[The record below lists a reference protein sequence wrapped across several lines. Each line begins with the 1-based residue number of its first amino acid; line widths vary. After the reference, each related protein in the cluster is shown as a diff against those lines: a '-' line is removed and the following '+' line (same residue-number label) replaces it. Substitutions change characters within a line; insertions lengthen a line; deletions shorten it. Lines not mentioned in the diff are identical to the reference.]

1 MYKDKEKDDNS
12 QSNLIRTNN
21 HFLNHRSQSK
31 LTTILEKAKTL
42 NRFKKENP
50 LGIAHMTLKKAKT
63 SDNNTTFKKYIKKR
77 NCSLSFEYLTK
88 KSPKELFILL
98 KQNERTLF
106 LLNFIICCI
115 DLLAV
120 IFMYSNVLKRLGKEH
135 KISLLNNIFRVIYI
149 VISIGIIAVIV
160 VRNKVKKKY
169 KFIEYLLRIKA
180 SCPKN
185 KIKHSFFLFE
195 VTIHFVNLIPFFTS
209 NLINIDAHKIEPYL
223 CFDIIISIIGTLRLY
238 SISQLYKSYFQLFQ
252 GTNDRMLRLFKIK
265 SYITYFIK
273 TSIQFNPC
281 VSLFV
286 LFWFIYMTTS
296 FIFTIMECHSLD
308 GSVELCYKFSYSN
321 LFWFITN
328 TLFSSKI

>member
-12 QSNLIRTNN
+12 QSNLIRSNN
-21 HFLNHRSQSK
+21 NLLNHRSQSK
-31 LTTILEKAKTL
+31 LTVILEKAKTL
-42 NRFKKENP
+42 NRSKKENP

-63 SDNNTTFKKYIKKR
+63 SDNNNTFKKYIKKR
-77 NCSLSFEYLTK
+77 HCSLSFGYLAK

-135 KISLLNNIFRVIYI
+135 KISFLNNIFRVICI
-149 VISIGIIAVIV
+149 VISIGTIAVIV

-169 KFIEYLLRIKA
+169 KSIEYLLRIKA

-209 NLINIDAHKIEPYL
+209 SIMNIERNKIEPYL

-252 GTNDRMLRLFKIK
+252 GTNDRMLRLFEIK

-286 LFWFIYMTTS
+286 LFWLIYVTTS
-296 FIFTIMECHSLD
+296 FLFTIMECHSSH
-308 GSVELCYKFSYSN
+308 GSVELCHKFSYSN

-328 TLFSSKI
+328 TIFSSKI